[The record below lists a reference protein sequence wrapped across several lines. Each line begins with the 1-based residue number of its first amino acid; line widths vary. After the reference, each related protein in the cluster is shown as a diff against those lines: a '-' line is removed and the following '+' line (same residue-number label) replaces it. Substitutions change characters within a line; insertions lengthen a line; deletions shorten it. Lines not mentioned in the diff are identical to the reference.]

1 MQHSLNIFFNT
12 TKVGILFY
20 DSQSNEFD
28 LKYDENWIQ
37 NGFAI
42 SNILGFDYNFKS
54 IDIKNFVENLLPEGD
69 GLDRV
74 VNYLQ
79 ISKNNKFA
87 LLNAIGEE
95 TSGALSF
102 IKEDAIDIKKTSF
115 REISNE
121 ELTQRIQQR
130 KEIPITI
137 WDKKPRLSVAGVQ
150 EKLPICKLEGK
161 YGLAQGQLC
170 STHIL
175 KFDKAD
181 ENLVLNEYFSLQLAK
196 TAGLNIPKVE
206 IKKFGDELV
215 LEVERFDRKI
225 VSNTHIEKIHI
236 IDSCQALGLPTSFKY
251 ERNFGNGRD
260 VKNIREGV
268 SFKKLDALSKKV
280 KVPILAKKT
289 LLEWTIV
296 NLILGNSDAH
306 GKNISYFV
314 DKSGLSITPFYDIV
328 NISLYENKYDTSL
341 AMAID
346 DEFNL
351 SDLTPYDIVSHCCN
365 LNLTPKVFYD
375 NFNQISKK
383 IEKKLLDITDE
394 ISKYNPNFAK
404 EYTKNIS
411 IRVDRLT
418 KVLKESLK
426 IAREEI

>member
-268 SFKKLDALSKKV
+268 SFK
-280 KVPILAKKT
+280 
-289 LLEWTIV
+289 
-296 NLILGNSDAH
+296 N
-306 GKNISYFV
+306 
-314 DKSGLSITPFYDIV
+314 
-328 NISLYENKYDTSL
+328 
-341 AMAID
+341 
-346 DEFNL
+346 
-351 SDLTPYDIVSHCCN
+351 
-365 LNLTPKVFYD
+365 
-375 NFNQISKK
+375 
-383 IEKKLLDITDE
+383 
-394 ISKYNPNFAK
+394 
-404 EYTKNIS
+404 
-411 IRVDRLT
+411 
-418 KVLKESLK
+418 
-426 IAREEI
+426 

>member
-1 MQHSLNIFFNT
+1 MQHHLNIFFNT

-20 DSQSNEFD
+20 DSQSNEFN
-28 LKYDENWIQ
+28 LKYDERWIQ

-42 SNILGFDYNFKS
+42 SNILGFDDNFKS
-54 IDIKNFVENLLPEGD
+54 IDIKNFIENLLPEGD

-95 TSGALSF
+95 TSGAFSF
-102 IKEDAIDIKKTSF
+102 IKEDEVDSSKTSF
-115 REISNE
+115 RKISNE

-130 KEIPITI
+130 KEMPITI
-137 WDKKPRLSVAGVQ
+137 WDEKPRLSVAGVQ

-161 YGLAQGQLC
+161 YGLASGQLC

-175 KFDKAD
+175 KFDKAG
-181 ENLVLNEYFSLQLAK
+181 ENLVLNEYFSLKLAK
-196 TAGLNIPKVE
+196 IAGLNIANAE

-225 VSNTHIEKIHI
+225 VSNRNIEKIHI
-236 IDSCQALGLPTSFKY
+236 IDSCQALSLPTSFKY

-260 VKNIREGV
+260 VKDIREGV
-268 SFKKLDALSKKV
+268 SFQKLDSLSNKV
-280 KVPILAKKT
+280 KIPILAKKT

-314 DKSGLSITPFYDIV
+314 DKSGLKITPFYDIV
-328 NISLYENKYDTSL
+328 NISLYEDRYDTSL

-346 DEFNL
+346 DEFIVSAL
-351 SDLTPYDIVSHCCN
+351 SAYDIATHCQN
-365 LNLTPKVFYD
+365 LNLTPKTFYD
-375 NFNQISKK
+375 SFKIIVKK
-383 IEKKLLDITDE
+383 IENKLLSNEIEE
-394 ISKYNPNFAK
+394 ISKYDPTFAK
-404 EYTKNIS
+404 KYTKNILARTE
-411 IRVDRLT
+411 ILKKIV
-418 KVLKESLK
+418 KESLDINPK
-426 IAREEI
+426 